1 MPRKKTKLDI
11 AAAKAA
17 EIIQAHL
24 ETLPTAEAKAARRE
38 IHALAVRPS
47 RSANREK
54 ASRSRKCGILVL
66 YPAFPQNLHKLAFVI
81 VPENPFEI
89 TLQGVGFCSRMF
101 VLVG

>member
-24 ETLPTAEAKAARRE
+24 ETLPMAEAEAARKE

-54 ASRSRKCGILVL
+54 ASRSRKSGD
-66 YPAFPQNLHKLAFVI
+66 
-81 VPENPFEI
+81 
-89 TLQGVGFCSRMF
+89 SRPLSR
-101 VLVG
+101 VSAKSA